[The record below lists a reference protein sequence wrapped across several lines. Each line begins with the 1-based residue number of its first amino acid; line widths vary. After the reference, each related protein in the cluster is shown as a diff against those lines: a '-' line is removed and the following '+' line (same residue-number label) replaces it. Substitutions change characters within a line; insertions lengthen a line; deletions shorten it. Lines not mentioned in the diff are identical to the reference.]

1 MPDYSRCRPIVSR
14 CLIPLVLGAALAA
27 LALAAPAS
35 AATPWGLDHLRMSGV
50 PVPDNVRFHD
60 TILRHPGR
68 KARAAAA
75 NGSEVLLNA
84 PDGTAVTVTISDQYG
99 QTQQTVQ
106 AAQNTVNFLAGRL
119 HSFELGLLKVFVG
132 RPSEIGEICGASEA
146 LACYAPNEQRM
157 YVPGEPPP
165 NSPVP
170 VEYIITHEYG
180 HHIANHRK
188 NALGSAFI
196 LGPEYWATSQ
206 FICAGALSDP
216 QVFFP
221 GDEDQHYLQNPGEG
235 WADTYAHL
243 PENGFESQPFQFSP
257 DFHRDQAAFDAV
269 RRDVLDPWQGSVSR
283 TVTGSL
289 GGHSQK
295 RFSLVVSLDGP
306 VIARLTGPR
315 SANYDLQVRLGG
327 RVVDRTSRRGS
338 RDRVAGTLCAAPAQ
352 PPPTALTFVVVRRSG
367 SGPFKLKMTDA
378 G

>member
-1 MPDYSRCRPIVSR
+1 VSR
-14 CLIPLVLGAALAA
+14 RLIPLVLGAALAA
-27 LALAAPAS
+27 LVLAAPAS
-35 AATPWGLDHLRMSGV
+35 AATPWGLDHVRMSGV
-50 PVPDNVRFHD
+50 AVSDHVRFHD

-68 KARAAAA
+68 VARAAAA
-75 NGSEVLLNA
+75 TGSDVVLRA
-84 PDGTAVTVTISDQYG
+84 PDGTAVTVTISNQYG
-99 QTQQTVQ
+99 QNQQTVQ

-132 RPSEIGEICGASEA
+132 RPGEIGQICGASEA

-188 NALGSAFI
+188 NALGSAFV

-216 QVFFP
+216 AVFFP

-269 RRDVLDPWQGSVSR
+269 RRDVLDPWQGLVSQ
-283 TVTGSL
+283 TVNGSL

-295 RFSLVVSLDGP
+295 RFSRVVSLDGP
-306 VIARLTGPR
+306 VVARLTGPR

-327 RVVDRTSRRGS
+327 RVVDRTNRKGS
-338 RDRVAGTLCAAPAQ
+338 RDRVAGTLCAAPVV